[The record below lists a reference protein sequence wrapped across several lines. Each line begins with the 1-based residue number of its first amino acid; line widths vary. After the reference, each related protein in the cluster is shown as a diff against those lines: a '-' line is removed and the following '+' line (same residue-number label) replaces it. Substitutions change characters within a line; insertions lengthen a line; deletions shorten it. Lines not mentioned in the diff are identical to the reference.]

1 MERIPQPNEIY
12 QHFKGNLYRVVTLAK
27 HADTGERMVIYQALY
42 GDFEIWARP
51 LREFTG
57 RVDERKHPEAA
68 GRQRFTLLPQIM
80 GQDGLK
86 PPAAGKPEQAAPAGE
101 EPSQSPSAG
110 GNPAL
115 AREQMPAASDLP
127 EDAAGRDLTAAG
139 TEEASGLAVPP
150 SGPAAPPSD
159 EEEPAL
165 DPMLMA
171 FLDADSYEEKLAIF
185 TDMRG
190 RITDDMLTTMAVAL
204 DIDLKEGELMERY
217 EELKNCIVML
227 EKYEC
232 NRLR

>member
-1 MERIPQPNEIY
+1 MEKIPQPNEIY

-27 HADTGERMVIYQALY
+27 HADTGERMVVYQALY

-86 PPAAGKPEQAAPAGE
+86 PPAGEKPEQSPLAAGKPEQSPLAAGKPEQSVPAGEKPEQAAPA
-101 EPSQSPSAG
+101 AG
-110 GNPAL
+110 I
-115 AREQMPAASDLP
+115 DLS
-127 EDAAGRDLTAAG
+127 AAGA
-139 TEEASGLAVPP
+139 EEA
-150 SGPAAPPSD
+150 SGPAAPSSD

-190 RITDDMLTTMAVAL
+190 RVTDDMLTTMAVAL